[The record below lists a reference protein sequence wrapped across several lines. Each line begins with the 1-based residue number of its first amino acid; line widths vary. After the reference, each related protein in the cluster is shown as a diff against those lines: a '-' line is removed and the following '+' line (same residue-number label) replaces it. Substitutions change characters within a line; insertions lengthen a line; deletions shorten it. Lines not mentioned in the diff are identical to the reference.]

1 MWFVLQS
8 VLCLLICNHNMFVEL
23 MCQDVLS
30 QISQTI
36 YKMGIV
42 LQVKLR
48 PSITTW
54 LIQGYASGD
63 RLKI

>member
-1 MWFVLQS
+1 
-8 VLCLLICNHNMFVEL
+8 

-36 YKMGIV
+36 YKVSMV

-48 PSITTW
+48 PSIIKW

-63 RLKI
+63 RLKIYT